1 MMMMRILIPCGDH
14 MAVMTVMRMVIILIR
29 VTIIRK
35 DINLKFTFHFS
46 LDKGDIVT
54 VTILRKDES
63 ALTWVA
69 PPPHQVRSL
78 QGTTAKS

>member
-14 MAVMTVMRMVIILIR
+14 MAVMTVMRMGIILIR

-35 DINLKFTFHFS
+35 DFHFKVHFS

-54 VTILRKDES
+54 VTIRRKDES
-63 ALTWVA
+63 VLTWAV